1 MRLVK
6 QLLSLLLILWAAVIL
21 LAPKS
26 ALYHWMEHRLQ
37 PEGIILDHEAFHAT
51 PIGFGLSD
59 ARLLIHGVPV
69 GTFPHIRLR
78 SFLIYS
84 ELTTGKLIPDASLRR
99 RFPVR
104 LDRARAVYVLWHPR
118 TILLTLSGSFGTFRG
133 QVDLKNRHIRLRLEK
148 VGKIDPIRAYLRRD
162 KKGWYYERSF

>member
-37 PEGIILDHEAFHAT
+37 PEGIVLDHEAFHAT

-69 GTFPHIRLR
+69 GTFPYIRLR

-84 ELTTGKLIPDASLRR
+84 ELTTGKLIPDASLRQ

-104 LDRARAVYVLWHPR
+104 LDRAKAVYVLWHP
-118 TILLTLSGSFGTFRG
+118 LTVFLTVTGSFGTFRG
-133 QVDLKNRHIRLRLEK
+133 RLDLKERRIKLHLEK
-148 VGKIDPIRAYLRRD
+148 IGKIAPIRAYLRRD
-162 KKGWYYERSF
+162 RKGWYYEQKF